1 MRISDWSSDVCSS
14 DLHPI
19 AHAGINLLLA
29 HPLVQGLRYTANLRG
44 NRFDSRPQRR
54 ILATVFLHHTH
65 GTLTHF
71 RGKLVLLLHS
81 SILSEV
87 GASTKSGAVQG
98 ARRRGDKPKR
108 SEERRVGKE
117 CGSTCRSRWSPYH

>member
-29 HPLVQGLRYTANLRG
+29 HPLVQRLRHTANLRG

-87 GASTKSGAVQG
+87 GASTKSGAVHRGIGGQTDLYHRRPRSH
-98 ARRRGDKPKR
+98 ARQTL
-108 SEERRVGKE
+108 S
-117 CGSTCRSRWSPYH
+117 